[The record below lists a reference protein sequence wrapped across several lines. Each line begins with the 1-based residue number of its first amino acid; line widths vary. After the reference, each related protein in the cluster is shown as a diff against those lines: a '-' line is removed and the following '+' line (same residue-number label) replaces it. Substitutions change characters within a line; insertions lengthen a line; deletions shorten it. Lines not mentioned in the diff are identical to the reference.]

1 MLNFIHGNGRD
12 HRSKQITAA
21 MGQALAV
28 FRCRQAY
35 ISLAFTCAAT
45 AWISPQRVWIDYISL
60 SSYLVRSKIWKS
72 VPTISA
78 KQHQPSE
85 DQLISMVLVFVN
97 SLTTVITVFAFYN
110 TQLSFFFLQTVY
122 ITSTQILNNKIAFS
136 CISYQII
143 FMVVSVNFWFIF
155 HRTLRRYKN
164 LFIFP
169 VHISQWPWSHHPK
182 SHKWRICFLSNC
194 PTEQMNPLHLVIPP
208 FIHPWWFL

>member
-1 MLNFIHGNGRD
+1 MYAHIQGLVTKIFSFKEFMLNFIHGNGRD

-110 TQLSFFFLQTVY
+110 TQLSFFSYKLY
-122 ITSTQILNNKIAFS
+122 IS
-136 CISYQII
+136 
-143 FMVVSVNFWFIF
+143 
-155 HRTLRRYKN
+155 
-164 LFIFP
+164 
-169 VHISQWPWSHHPK
+169 
-182 SHKWRICFLSNC
+182 
-194 PTEQMNPLHLVIPP
+194 PLHRYLTTRLLSVASVTK
-208 FIHPWWFL
+208 

>member
-78 KQHQPSE
+78 KQHQP
-85 DQLISMVLVFVN
+85 FAYN
-97 SLTTVITVFAFYN
+97 SDHCICILQHTAF
-110 TQLSFFFLQTVY
+110 FFFLQTVY

-136 CISYQII
+136 CISYLII

-169 VHISQWPWSHHPK
+169 VHISQWPWSHYPK
-182 SHKWRICFLSNC
+182 GHKWRICFLSNC